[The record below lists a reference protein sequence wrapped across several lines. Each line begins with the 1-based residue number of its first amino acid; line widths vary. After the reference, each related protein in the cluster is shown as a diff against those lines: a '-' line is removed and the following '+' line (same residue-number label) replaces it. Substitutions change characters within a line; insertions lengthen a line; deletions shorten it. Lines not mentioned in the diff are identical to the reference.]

1 MEDFVTMGTGKDL
14 FLVDI
19 LVITQRLLVVK
30 LFTTDFTADF
40 YFLPLFGI
48 LIWHWVLVF
57 LEEVKF

>member
-14 FLVDI
+14 FLVYI
-19 LVITQRLLVVK
+19 LVITQGLLVVK

-40 YFLPLFGI
+40 YFLSLFGI

>member
-40 YFLPLFGI
+40 YFLSLFGI

>member
-14 FLVDI
+14 VLVDI
-19 LVITQRLLVVK
+19 FVITQGLLIIK

-40 YFLPLFGI
+40 YFLSLFGI